1 MRVAAQGTA
10 DHPGGPLGVF
20 LRMAAIPLAAA
31 LALMGQVVLSRPGGY
46 SRSLLPGAVVL
57 ALALALLIFVL
68 ARRRFEDAEEPRG
81 WKRTA
86 PGLRDLPPGLE
97 WTLIALLVFGGLY
110 LRLYR
115 IDLVPW
121 GLNNDEAINAL
132 DRTRPADLSGTEAG
146 RRTLLRGRAQIER
159 PCKLCDDTGFCTE
172 CGGGG
177 WRLTLGFR
185 RRCESCL
192 GHGVCKRCGVL

>member
-20 LRMAAIPLAAA
+20 LRMVAIPLAAA

-46 SRSLLPGAVVL
+46 SRSLLPGAALL

-97 WTLIALLVFGGLY
+97 WTLVALLVLGGLY
-110 LRLYR
+110 LRLHR
-115 IDLVPW
+115 IGSVPW
-121 GLNNDEAINAL
+121 GLNNYGALNAL
-132 DRTRPADLSGTEAG
+132 QLKEIMEARPFPTLTQPGLNPETMLHYLRALVGSWLFSATGT
-146 RRTLLRGRAQIER
+146 
-159 PCKLCDDTGFCTE
+159 
-172 CGGGG
+172 
-177 WRLTLGFR
+177 
-185 RRCESCL
+185 
-192 GHGVCKRCGVL
+192 